1 MVDEQN
7 QYNVIPHY
15 DELNASRS
23 RLFFQKRKM
32 LQQCLN
38 LEFHDLYPVHYQA
51 RTNAYQSMMQHK
63 KFSMIIIAL
72 DKKKNYRLYQTMCSE
87 EMMQIC
93 LIGYQN
99 CIHIGKSFV
108 LHCIITG
115 LCQHPARIMTAGPC
129 ARESKYKEL
138 MI

>member
-51 RTNAYQSMMQHK
+51 LTNGIVLVWLDFTGVALADNKKKRIRYSSTNAY
-63 KFSMIIIAL
+63 
-72 DKKKNYRLYQTMCSE
+72 
-87 EMMQIC
+87 
-93 LIGYQN
+93 
-99 CIHIGKSFV
+99 
-108 LHCIITG
+108 
-115 LCQHPARIMTAGPC
+115 
-129 ARESKYKEL
+129 
-138 MI
+138 